1 MPIGGGSCWSP
12 VSQTSDFYMESFANH
27 REQLLAMQRQQQEQL
42 LKHTDLESSFDLD
55 HSFSSQPT
63 SRFTLDSASAQFAA
77 SAVCTSTKDLMQP
90 SDEMPM
96 TKPFLTEQS
105 IKQEVNVSTSRSSHT
120 ASASSIASVLGM
132 TTPPTQNVSTAQIAS
147 YGASISSGGSIQKK
161 PQNNGFIPHSSATTV
176 TNCATSS
183 SAALGH
189 TSLASALAATSVS
202 SHASGTT
209 LPTFSLSNGPVI
221 DSKWCFPLAK
231 V

>member
-1 MPIGGGSCWSP
+1 
-12 VSQTSDFYMESFANH
+12 MESFANH
-27 REQLLAMQRQQQEQL
+27 QEQLLAMQRQQQEQL

-77 SAVCTSTKDLMQP
+77 SAVCTSTKDLIQP
-90 SDEMPM
+90 SDEIPM

-132 TTPPTQNVSTAQIAS
+132 ATPTQNVSTAQTAS
-147 YGASISSGGSIQKK
+147 YGASIPSGGSIQKK

-189 TSLASALAATSVS
+189 TSLVSALAATSVS